1 MEIGSGVITMADIPT
16 KNIIKNQYQTLM
28 NDFLIQKIK
37 QFSWKDIYNEHYGL
51 EDPVPENPTSCFNGF
66 KKNKK
71 TKVQGCYVGD
81 KFFKTA
87 NEAAESLGVPKET
100 FRDWLNGR
108 RNPKMKEQLKLKKP

>member
-1 MEIGSGVITMADIPT
+1 MKE
-16 KNIIKNQYQTLM
+16 
-28 NDFLIQKIK
+28 FLINKIK
-37 QFSWKDIYNEHYGL
+37 QFTWKEIYNEQYGL
-51 EDPVPENPTSCFNGF
+51 EDLVPEKPASSFNGL

-81 KFFKTA
+81 RFFKTA
-87 NEAAESLGVPKET
+87 NEAAESLNVPKET